1 MPATSPLGTAWS
13 ATTRSATTVRR
24 LGDDL
29 STNQSTTVVRK
40 TCHTSTGYE
49 QASVTRTVG
58 HQYQVVLESRDD
70 AHLNDA
76 SYTFVDD
83 ISLS

>member
-13 ATTRSATTVRR
+13 ARPGPLRLVRR

-40 TCHTSTGYE
+40 TCHTSSGYE

-58 HQYQVVLESRDD
+58 HQYQVVLESRDG
-70 AHLNDA
+70 AHVNDV